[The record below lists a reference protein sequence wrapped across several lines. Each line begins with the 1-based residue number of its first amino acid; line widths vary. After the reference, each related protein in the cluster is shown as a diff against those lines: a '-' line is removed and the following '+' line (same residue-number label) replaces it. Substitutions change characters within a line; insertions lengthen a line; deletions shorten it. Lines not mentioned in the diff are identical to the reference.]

1 MNNFI
6 KILKI
11 STILF
16 AIVLVVYYFADSVRL
31 NKANKRFVEEMG
43 RIDELNGHKIIIR
56 GVIYFNQDTIKKDT
70 LK

>member
-1 MNNFI
+1 MNIFI

-31 NKANKRFVEEMG
+31 NKANKRFVEEVN